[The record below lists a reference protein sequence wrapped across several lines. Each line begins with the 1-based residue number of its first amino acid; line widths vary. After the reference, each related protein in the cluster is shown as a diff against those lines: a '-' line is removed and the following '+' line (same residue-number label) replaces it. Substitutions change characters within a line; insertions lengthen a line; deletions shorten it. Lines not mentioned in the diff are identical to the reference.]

1 MSPGMSREQRGIV
14 IVGAGLAGVRTAE
27 KLRDLGYPGRIR
39 LLSEEEE
46 HPYDRPPLSKDF
58 LVGKRGEETIR
69 LSPPGQYAAQG
80 IELELGTRVTGVDPR
95 SGTLGLADG
104 TEVGYQQLVVATGAR
119 PRPLE
124 ALPPS
129 AAVHYLRTADDARRL
144 AAALT
149 PGARVAVIGAGFIGL
164 EVASA
169 ALSLG
174 GTATVVEMAAL
185 PLAGVVGTGPAR
197 WLRSWHAA
205 RGVEFRCGVTVMDGS
220 RPGRCP
226 ATAAQRRDRGRRRRG
241 GRRGRGHPR
250 DGLAVLGRTRRSPRA
265 RVRPGRTDRPARNP
279 RRGRRGVPGTTRPGA
294 ARSRTGPPRPTAP
307 PAPPKL
313 SSAASPRR
321 SRTMVSSGRT
331 RLISACSS
339 PGGPRRTR

>member
-1 MSPGMSREQRGIV
+1 MSRGQRGIV

-124 ALPPS
+124 ALPAS

-205 RGVEFRCGVTVMDGS
+205 RGVEFRCGVTVMDGRDLGGVQRLQLS
-220 RPGRCP
+220 DGTAVVADVVVVGVGVIRETGWLSSAGLDVHLGLVCDP
-226 ATAAQRRDRGRRRRG
+226 A
-241 GRRGRGHPR
+241 
-250 DGLAVLGRTRRSPRA
+250 GRTGLPESSA
-265 RVRPGRTDRPARNP
+265 WATWCA
-279 RRGRRGVPGTTRPGA
+279 GTTRPGA